1 MIGVAFGHS
10 VEQSVGRAADGAT
23 PFICVRVMGRRS
35 GRRTG
40 ASHGS
45 SRFTQRLIRHDSSHP
60 NTVDVSIRGGVETR
74 RRFSSESMSK
84 RLSTRVVGSKCRPRG
99 ISLKWQTL
107 ALYPFSLYS
116 LLLGSSFLGL
126 FLVESQVFGWLRYKY
141 KLGFFFLKIG
151 FGDNNEKRVRFNKD
165 P

>member
-1 MIGVAFGHS
+1 MERALEKEDDVTMIGVAFGHS

-74 RRFSSESMSK
+74 RRFSSESMSQ
-84 RLSTRVVGSKCRPRG
+84 RGSWARNVDREEPG
-99 ISLKWQTL
+99 TSLKWQTS

-116 LLLGSSFLGL
+116 LLLGSRFSR
-126 FLVESQVFGWLRYKY
+126 LVSR
-141 KLGFFFLKIG
+141 
-151 FGDNNEKRVRFNKD
+151 
-165 P
+165 

>member
-1 MIGVAFGHS
+1 MERALEKEDDVTMIGVAFGHS

-99 ISLKWQTL
+99 TRNLFKMANFSFVSVFIDVLASSRIKVFSACFSLKVR
-107 ALYPFSLYS
+107 
-116 LLLGSSFLGL
+116 
-126 FLVESQVFGWLRYKY
+126 FLVGFGININWV
-141 KLGFFFLKIG
+141 FFF
-151 FGDNNEKRVRFNKD
+151 
-165 P
+165 